1 MTTWTKAAADMY
13 VSDCSRFVMV
23 RSRRYLGTV
32 ARKGR
37 TETTWSVN
45 DLQAGHSIVAE
56 GSTFSE
62 TKARFES
69 KK

>member
-1 MTTWTKAAADMY
+1 MY
-13 VSDCSRFVMV
+13 VSDCRRFVMV

-37 TETTWSVN
+37 TETTWSVK
-45 DLQAGHSIVAE
+45 DLQAGHAVVVE
-56 GSTFSE
+56 GSTVAE